1 MGLAGEQRSFGAES
15 LGMESVECLVVGAG
29 VVGLAVA
36 RALALAGREVIVVE
50 SENGIGSGISSR
62 NSEVIHAGIYYP
74 TGLDKT
80 WLCVAGKAMLYA
92 FCQAFGVPHKRCGK
106 LLVAVNEGEVGK
118 LAALKRQADAN
129 GVADLVW
136 LSGGEARAL
145 EPALIAERALLS
157 PSTGII
163 DSHAFMLA
171 LRGDAEAHGA
181 MIAFETPVLAG
192 RAGEKRLVIETGGA
206 APMRVAAA
214 LVVNAAGLG
223 AQQVARSIAG
233 MPADRIPPLHLA
245 KGNYFSLSGRS
256 PFSRLIYPMPT
267 PGGLGV
273 HLTLDLAGEAKFGP
287 DVEWVDAIDYDVD
300 PRRAESFYAAIRTY
314 WPDLSDGALKPAYAG
329 VRPKIARPGG
339 SNTDFLIQTEKDHGL
354 PGLINLFGIES
365 PGLTA
370 SLAIAD
376 WAARRM

>member
-1 MGLAGEQRSFGAES
+1 
-15 LGMESVECLVVGAG
+15 MESVECLVVGAG

-36 RALALAGREVIVVE
+36 RALARAGREVIVVE
-50 SENGIGSGISSR
+50 SESGIGSGVSSR

-80 WLCVAGKAMLYA
+80 RLCVAGKAMLYA
-92 FCQAFGVPHKRCGK
+92 FAQEFGVPHKRCGK

-118 LAALKRQADAN
+118 LAALKAQADAN

-136 LSGGEARAL
+136 LSAKEVRAL
-145 EPALIAERALLS
+145 EPALVAERALLS

-171 LRGDAEAHGA
+171 LLGDAEAHGA

-192 RAGEKRLVIETGGA
+192 RAAERGLVIETGGA
-206 APMRVAAA
+206 APMRVSAA

-223 AQQVARSIAG
+223 AQALARSIAG

-245 KGNYFSLSGRS
+245 KGNYFSLNRRS

-273 HLTLDLAGEAKFGP
+273 HLTLDLAGQAKFGP

-300 PRRAESFYAAIRTY
+300 PRRADSFYAAIRTY
-314 WPDLSDGALKPAYAG
+314 WPDLPDGALQPAYAG

-339 SNTDFLIQTEKDHGL
+339 SNTDFLIQTEEEHGI

-376 WAARRM
+376 WVARRT

>member
-1 MGLAGEQRSFGAES
+1 
-15 LGMESVECLVVGAG
+15 MESVECLVVGAG

-50 SENGIGSGISSR
+50 SEGGIGSGVSSR

-80 WLCVAGKAMLYA
+80 RLCVAGKAMLYA
-92 FCQAFGVPHKRCGK
+92 FCQEFGVPHKRCGK

-118 LAALKRQADAN
+118 LTALKAQAEAN

-136 LSGGEARAL
+136 LSGNEARAL
-145 EPALIAERALLS
+145 EPALVAERALLS

-171 LRGDAEAHGA
+171 LLGDAEAHGA

-192 RAGEKRLVIETGGA
+192 RAGERGLVIETGGA
-206 APMRVAAA
+206 APMRVSAA

-223 AQQVARSIAG
+223 AQTVARSIAG

-287 DVEWVDAIDYDVD
+287 DVEWVDAINYDVD

-339 SNTDFLIQTEKDHGL
+339 SNTDFLIQTKDKHGV

-376 WAARRM
+376 WVARRT